1 LNTHPLDPPH
11 DFSRIPSLATARLGF
26 AGPSPSRAA
35 HSTYTEQSYTASF
48 PTQDAVQTGV
58 GAMYKSSRASAQA
71 ASERCAALFAPPPC
85 TEAPRHASP
94 TPWAACAQR
103 ASPSRGC
110 SGRSSPAHTGSFT
123 SVDLLPLASG
133 ARRGQLPTRRPSRA
147 ARRPHCGP
155 GGRLT
160 TRQPWPRAFCDRRGA
175 WLAPFPWP
183 LPSRAA
189 STRASCRGDV
199 RRPRR
204 HHCGWPRA
212 APRLGLAHRRPTRC
226 GACA

>member
-1 LNTHPLDPPH
+1 MSKCRTDIPHLLPPVPTSSPPSLLLRGAFVAESAPPLPVPRSRRVLTARPLPNRLLGTGLNTHPLDPPH

-48 PTQDAVQTGV
+48 PTQNAVQTGV

-103 ASPSRGC
+103 A
-110 SGRSSPAHTGSFT
+110 
-123 SVDLLPLASG
+123 LPLPVAAQAG
-133 ARRGQLPTRRPSRA
+133 RPQRTRA
-147 ARRPHCGP
+147 ALHQWICCLSQAEP
-155 GGRLT
+155 
-160 TRQPWPRAFCDRRGA
+160 
-175 WLAPFPWP
+175 
-183 LPSRAA
+183 
-189 STRASCRGDV
+189 
-199 RRPRR
+199 
-204 HHCGWPRA
+204 
-212 APRLGLAHRRPTRC
+212 
-226 GACA
+226 